1 MRTSDDKEIYNLVKD
16 RKSPSVNK
24 AKKLE
29 SNISNGRKIFRLL
42 LWLNEIS
49 EIENM
54 INNKKMD
61 RILRLLKI
69 CSLSCSFFYYI
80 ADNAVWLAGMSFTKP
95 TILNYKWK
103 QIKNTFSL
111 WKTILE
117 LIISVYTIVLKTK
130 QELAIRK
137 RLAYYKKLPVQQDT
151 E

>member
-103 QIKNTFSL
+103 
-111 WKTILE
+111 
-117 LIISVYTIVLKTK
+117 
-130 QELAIRK
+130 
-137 RLAYYKKLPVQQDT
+137 
-151 E
+151 

>member
-1 MRTSDDKEIYNLVKD
+1 MRTSDDKEIFNLVRQ
-16 RKSPSVNK
+16 RKEPSVNR

-29 SNISNGRKIFRLL
+29 NNISNGRKIFRLL

-69 CSLSCSFFYYI
+69 FSLSCSFFYYI
-80 ADNAVWLAGMSFTKP
+80 ADNWVWLVGLGFTSP
-95 TILNYKWK
+95 RIFNYKWK

-117 LIISVYTIVLKTK
+117 LIISVYTIILKTR
-130 QELAIRK
+130 QERAIRK
-137 RLAYYKKLPVQQDT
+137 RLKAHSRQPV
-151 E
+151 